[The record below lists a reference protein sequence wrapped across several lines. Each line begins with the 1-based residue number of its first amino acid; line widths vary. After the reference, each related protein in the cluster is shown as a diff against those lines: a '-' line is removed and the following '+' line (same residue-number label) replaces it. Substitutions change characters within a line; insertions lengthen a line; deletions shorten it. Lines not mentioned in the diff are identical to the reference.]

1 MSSARSSVR
10 PCARGGCSIPDPE
23 QTAAARRWL
32 RFAREDLR
40 TARLIDR
47 QPDGVPRECC
57 WLAQQAAEKALKAA
71 LVFLGVDFPRTH
83 NLADLRRLL
92 PSAPSQQRSAG
103 DLAQLSR
110 WGVEARYPGD
120 WPEASQDDA
129 RTAMAEA
136 QSILADVASALA
148 AHGVAD
154 EELP

>member
-1 MSSARSSVR
+1 M
-10 PCARGGCSIPDPE
+10 
-23 QTAAARRWL
+23 
-32 RFAREDLR
+32 
-40 TARLIDR
+40 ARLIDR

-71 LVFLGVDFPRTH
+71 LVFLNVDFPRTH

-92 PSAPSQQRSAG
+92 PWRSPRPLNAR

-129 RTAMAEA
+129 RAAIVQA
-136 QSILADVASALA
+136 QSILADVVSDLTT
-148 AHGVAD
+148 HGFTV
-154 EELP
+154 EERP